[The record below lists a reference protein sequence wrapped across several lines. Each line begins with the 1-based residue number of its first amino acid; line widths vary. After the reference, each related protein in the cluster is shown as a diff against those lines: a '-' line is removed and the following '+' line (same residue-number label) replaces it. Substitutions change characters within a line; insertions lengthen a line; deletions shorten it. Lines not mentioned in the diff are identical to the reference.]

1 VGVGEATVAKLHVFE
16 LTSETRTPFVNPML
30 LSRAAPLMA
39 LGSVVPEDARTAR
52 EQGEAPVEDAPGGP
66 SASGKRHDD
75 SAPTTS

>member
-1 VGVGEATVAKLHVFE
+1 MAKRHVFE

-52 EQGEAPVEDAPGGP
+52 EQAEAPVKDASGGP
-66 SASGKRHDD
+66 SAEGKRIDD
-75 SAPTTS
+75 SAPTAS